1 MQALSRSRRRVAQG
15 RVLVV
20 HLMPARS
27 DGSAEWCGRL
37 QEQAHPSRPLTRTI
51 PTTRKA
57 CEWTCTLS
65 FSSNSSQASCQ
76 PLRWTRLQRSEPCKF
91 SHVYSLDRPQ
101 DLHTFSQ
108 KIHTPVLRQLETNET
123 FYNCMVW

>member
-15 RVLVV
+15 RVQVV

-65 FSSNSSQASCQ
+65 FSS
-76 PLRWTRLQRSEPCKF
+76 
-91 SHVYSLDRPQ
+91 DRPQ